1 MTHLTALRKKLSK
14 TNFKAIKQ
22 TGKHIKRTSRV
33 LFSNS
38 DSMLNRLTTPNT
50 IVNDPDTIKIGNEYH
65 AIIAMTGIPG
75 TMKPN
80 WLHNIV
86 NDSEGAINFSQM
98 IVPTDNKEAE
108 TKLNSVIRRLET
120 GRELARIEKRQFSE
134 SENIRLKALKDRLNL
149 LVGGKEKS
157 FQVATYFNVHAPDLT
172 PLERQ
177 VKRLESLLGG
187 AMILHD
193 RTTYRNIA
201 GHEAMMPICVD
212 KLDTSRSMD
221 STSTALTIALPGQA
235 RVSTDQGGQVVM
247 YEHSSK
253 MPIHFDRFSPSMVN
267 ANMAIFASSGAG
279 KTVATAEFIIRDLGR
294 GQDVVIIDPKGEYA
308 GLVDEL
314 NGTNVPIHEGS
325 EVTLNPFQLG
335 TGPADSLN
343 THKQSLP
350 AFFEMMIGTISDAGF
365 AILDDCVNVAY
376 LKKGITDDR
385 MTWSREPLVMSEFY
399 EVLYSYVNGSIEGA
413 AHFDHSERVSAL
425 ALARKIKR
433 FATGTYRSFYDGQ
446 STIDFSGKL
455 INYDISAVP
464 KDVQNGVMYL
474 IMSQMYD
481 YMSAK
486 QRGNRTLYI
495 DEAWA
500 ILASNAEHVHNMMKT
515 CRSRRMGIVAI
526 TQDLADVM
534 KSGIDEAILN
544 NVGTHIVMKMGADY
558 GNVLGKKIGLTQT
571 QSAEL
576 PRLKK
581 GEGYVVT
588 NGNAMKFRIPVSE
601 RELELIESSP
611 DFKKQAIG
619 TLDLTRNFYRCKD
632 LSPAEI
638 LWMTD
643 TSRGK
648 DKFTRYDRE
657 KTLGRGTANY
667 LIKSL
672 PKNQS
677 AGHYIVVKLIAEL
690 AESMGLSTTINDYGH
705 DFDVVIENANSF
717 ILGIE
722 VETGMNKRAD
732 VLTKVERLNKHCA
745 ENDGI
750 DWWFVVPG
758 DKRKEYASM
767 RGQTVT
773 SGKVPGLLSEFVDKG
788 AQYVDQNNEET
799 DNDDEQNKS

>member
-1 MTHLTALRKKLSK
+1 MSHLSALRRKLSK
-14 TNFKAIKQ
+14 TEFKPIKHV
-22 TGKHIKRTSRV
+22 GKRAKRASRR

-38 DSMLNRLTTPNT
+38 DSMLNRLTTPN
-50 IVNDPDTIKIGNEYH
+50 IVINDPDTIKIGNEYH

-80 WLHNIV
+80 WLHSIV
-86 NDSEGAINFSQM
+86 NDSEGAINFSQT
-98 IVPTDNKEAE
+98 ITPIDNSTA
-108 TKLNSVIRRLET
+108 LN
-120 GRELARIEKRQFSE
+120 
-134 SENIRLKALKDRLNL
+134 ALKERLNL

-157 FQVATYFNVHAPDLT
+157 FQVATYFNVHDTNLT
-172 PLERQ
+172 ALGRQ
-177 VKRLESLLGG
+177 ISRLKSLLGG
-187 AMILHD
+187 MMILHD
-193 RTTYRNIA
+193 QTTYRNIA

-212 KLDTSRSMD
+212 KLDTARNMD
-221 STSTALTIALPGQA
+221 TTSTALTIALPGQA
-235 RVSTDQGGQVVM
+235 RINTDQTGPVVM
-247 YEHSSK
+247 YEYSSK
-253 MPIHFDRFSPSMVN
+253 MPIHFDRFSSSMVN

-279 KTVATAEFIIRDLGR
+279 KTVATSEFIMRDLGMN
-294 GQDVVIIDPKGEYA
+294 QDVVIIDPKGEYA

-314 NGTNVPIHEGS
+314 GGTNIQIHEGS
-325 EVTLNPFQLG
+325 DVTLNPFQLG
-335 TGPADSLN
+335 TGPSDSLN
-343 THKQSLP
+343 TRKQSLP

-365 AILDDCVNVAY
+365 AILEDCVNVAY

-385 MTWSREPLVMSEFY
+385 TTWDREPPVMSEFY

-413 AHFDHSERVSAL
+413 EHFDHSERVSAL

-446 STIDFSGKL
+446 STIDFGGKL

-544 NVGTHIVMKMGADY
+544 NVGTHIVMKMSADY
-558 GNVLGKKIGLTQT
+558 GNILGKKIGLTPS

-581 GEGYVVT
+581 GEGYIVT

-601 RELELIESSP
+601 RELNLIESSA

-619 TLDLTRNFYRCKD
+619 TLDLTKNFYRCKD
-632 LSPAEI
+632 LSASDI

-643 TSRGK
+643 AARGK
-648 DKFTRYDRE
+648 DRFTRYDRE
-657 KTLGRGTANY
+657 KTLGRGTADY

-690 AESMGLSTTINDYGH
+690 AESMGLSATINDYGH
-705 DFDVVIENANSF
+705 DFDVVVENANSF
-717 ILGIE
+717 VLGFE
-722 VETGMNKRAD
+722 VETGKNKRDD
-732 VLTKVERLNKHCA
+732 VLAKVERLNKRCA
-745 ENDGI
+745 ENGGV

-767 RGQTVT
+767 HSQTMT
-773 SGKVPGLLSEFVDKG
+773 SGKVEGLLSEFVEKG
-788 AQYVDQNNEET
+788 SRRSDQNNMEE
-799 DNDDEQNKS
+799 

>member
-1 MTHLTALRKKLSK
+1 MSHLSALRRKFSK
-14 TNFKAIKQ
+14 TELKSIKHA
-22 TGKHIKRTSRV
+22 GKRAKRASRR
-33 LFSNS
+33 LFTNS
-38 DSMLNRLTTPNT
+38 DSMLNRLTTPN
-50 IVNDPDTIKIGNEYH
+50 IVINDPDTIKIGNEYH
-65 AIIAMTGIPG
+65 VIIAMTGIPG

-86 NDSEGAINFSQM
+86 NDAEGAINFSQM
-98 IVPTDNKEAE
+98 ITPIDNNKAE
-108 TKLNSVIRRLET
+108 KDLNSTIRRLET
-120 GRELARIEKRQFSE
+120 GRELAKLEKREFSE
-134 SENIRLKALKDRLNL
+134 SEDIRRRSLKDRLNL

-157 FQVATYFNVHAPDLT
+157 FTVSTYFNVHDPNLT
-172 PLERQ
+172 ALGRQ
-177 VKRLESLLGG
+177 ISRLKSLLGG
-187 AMILHD
+187 MMILHD
-193 RTTYRNIA
+193 QTTYRNIA

-212 KLDTSRSMD
+212 KLDTARNMD
-221 STSTALTIALPGQA
+221 TTSTALTIALPGQA
-235 RVSTDQGGQVVM
+235 RINTDQTGPVVM
-247 YEHSSK
+247 YEYTSK
-253 MPIHFDRFSPSMVN
+253 MPIHFDRFSSSMVN

-279 KTVATAEFIIRDLGR
+279 KTVATSEFIMRDLGMNR
-294 GQDVVIIDPKGEYA
+294 DVVIIDPKGEYA

-314 NGTNVPIHEGS
+314 GGTNIRIHEGS
-325 EVTLNPFQLG
+325 DVTLNPFQLG
-335 TGPADSLN
+335 TGPSDSLN
-343 THKQSLP
+343 TRKQSLP

-365 AILDDCVNVAY
+365 AILEDCVNVTY

-385 MTWSREPLVMSEFY
+385 LTWSREPPVMSEFY

-413 AHFDHSERVSAL
+413 EHFDHSERVSAL

-446 STIDFSGKL
+446 STIDFGGKL
-455 INYDISAVP
+455 INYDISSVP

-544 NVGTHIVMKMGADY
+544 NVGTHIVMKMSADY
-558 GNVLGKKIGLTQT
+558 GNILGKKIGLTSA

-576 PRLKK
+576 PRLQK
-581 GEGYVVT
+581 GEGYIVT

-601 RELELIESSP
+601 RELNLIESSV

-619 TLDLTRNFYRCKD
+619 TLDLTKNFYRCKD
-632 LSPAEI
+632 LSQSDI

-643 TSRGK
+643 AARGK
-648 DKFTRYDRE
+648 DRFTRYDRE
-657 KTLGRGTANY
+657 KTLGRGTADY

-690 AESMGLSTTINDYGH
+690 AESMGLSATINDYGH
-705 DFDVVIENANSF
+705 DFDAVIENANSF
-717 ILGIE
+717 VLGFE
-722 VETGMNKRAD
+722 VETGSNKKAD
-732 VLTKVERLNKHCA
+732 VLAKVERLNECCT
-745 ENDGI
+745 ENEGI

-767 RGQTVT
+767 HSQTVT
-773 SGKVPGLLSEFVDKG
+773 SGKVERLLSEFVSKG
-788 AQYVDQNNEET
+788 SQNLDQNDTE
-799 DNDDEQNKS
+799 